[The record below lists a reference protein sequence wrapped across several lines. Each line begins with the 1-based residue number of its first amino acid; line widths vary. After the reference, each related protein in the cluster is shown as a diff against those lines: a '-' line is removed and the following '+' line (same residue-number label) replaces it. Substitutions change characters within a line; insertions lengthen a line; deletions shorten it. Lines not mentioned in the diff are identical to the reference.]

1 MLNKIKN
8 PETLPNGSIISLR
21 YPHGFKYEP
30 KEVFAIIS
38 QNSVSPRLSIAA
50 ATLSQEAKDKF
61 DALHYPGGYTLS
73 LIQTN
78 AGQYRLIVKAENIIA
93 STSYRLEKEEVH
105 RLLELYYQTTA

>member
-8 PETLPNGSIISLR
+8 PETLTNGSIISLR
-21 YPHGFKYEP
+21 YPHGFNYEP

-73 LIQTN
+73 LVQMNT
-78 AGQYRLIVKAENIIA
+78 GEYRLLVKAENIIA

-105 RLLELYYQTTA
+105 RLLKLYYQTTA

>member
-21 YPHGFKYEP
+21 YPHGFKYER
-30 KEVFAIIS
+30 KEVFTTIS

-50 ATLSQEAKDKF
+50 A
-61 DALHYPGGYTLS
+61 LHYPGGDNLS
-73 LIQTN
+73 LVQMNT
-78 AGQYRLIVKAENIIA
+78 GEYRLLVKAEDIIA

-105 RLLELYYQTTA
+105 RLLKLYHQTA

>member
-21 YPHGFKYEP
+21 YPHGFKYES

-38 QNSVSPRLSIAA
+38 QNLVTPKLSIAA
-50 ATLSQEAKDKF
+50 ATLSKEAKDKF
-61 DALHYPGGYTLS
+61 DALHYPGGYNLNLVQMNT
-73 LIQTN
+73 
-78 AGQYRLIVKAENIIA
+78 GEYRLLVKAENIIA

-105 RLLELYYQTTA
+105 RLLKLYHQTA

>member
-1 MLNKIKN
+1 MFYTAKK

-50 ATLSQEAKDKF
+50 ATLSQKAKDKF

-93 STSYRLEKEEVH
+93 STSYRLERDETN
-105 RLLELYYQTTA
+105 RLLKLYHQTV

>member
-21 YPHGFKYEP
+21 YPHGFKYER
-30 KEVFAIIS
+30 KEVFTTIS

-50 ATLSQEAKDKF
+50 ATLSQKAKDKF
-61 DALHYPGGYTLS
+61 DALHYPGGYNLS
-73 LIQTN
+73 IVQMNT
-78 AGQYRLIVKAENIIA
+78 GEYRLLVKAEDIIA

-105 RLLELYYQTTA
+105 RLLELYYQTA

>member
-8 PETLPNGSIISLR
+8 PETLTNGSIISLR

-73 LIQTN
+73 LVQMNT
-78 AGQYRLIVKAENIIA
+78 GEYRLLVKAENIIA

-105 RLLELYYQTTA
+105 RLLKLYYQTTA